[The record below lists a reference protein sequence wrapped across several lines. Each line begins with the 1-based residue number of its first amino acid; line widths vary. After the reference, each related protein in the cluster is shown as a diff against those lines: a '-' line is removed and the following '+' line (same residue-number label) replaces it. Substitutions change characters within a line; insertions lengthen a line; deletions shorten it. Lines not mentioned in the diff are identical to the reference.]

1 MKEIA
6 LPDSEATLY
15 ELAVTFIKISIL
27 EILVCEC
34 GRVREE
40 KQN

>member
-6 LPDSEATLY
+6 LPGSETTLY

-27 EILVCEC
+27 EIFVCVWGC
-34 GRVREE
+34 VRNE